1 MRILKQ
7 IRNGLIAVTALSVLG
22 VVAYQVLLDDVAKQ
36 GISSMN
42 RTIIDSYVK
51 LHTLVNDH
59 IGTIMDEDVVAQNRK
74 YVRDAWAEI
83 GF

>member
-1 MRILKQ
+1 MRILKR
-7 IRNGLIAVTALSVLG
+7 IRNGAIAITALSVLG
-22 VVAYQVLLDDVAKQ
+22 VIAYQVLLDDVAKQ

-42 RTIIDSYVK
+42 RTIIDSYVQ

-59 IGTIMDEDVVAQNRK
+59 IGTIMDEETVRQNREQ
-74 YVRDAWAEI
+74 VRKAWENL